1 MRCRGERH
9 WCADSRKRSAGTRRA
24 AWIVARRPREV
35 LRVDTNFRDKLAVA
49 RHDPRHQI
57 AGYDIDWNKV
67 MAA

>member
-1 MRCRGERH
+1 
-9 WCADSRKRSAGTRRA
+9 
-24 AWIVARRPREV
+24 V